1 MAKAYQCDNC
11 GVFYPGN
18 PEFSHT
24 HRFAPE
30 NSTTKA
36 RNPYITSYTVYLLG
50 DCTEIE
56 PDELLSRP
64 GADICYSCH
73 VKISEHRM

>member
-11 GVFYPGN
+11 GNFYPGN

-24 HRFAPE
+24 RRFIPE
-30 NSTTKA
+30 NLPLKA
-36 RNPYITSYTVYLLG
+36 QHTYITSYTVYLLG

-56 PDELLSRP
+56 PDELLSHP
-64 GADICYSCH
+64 GATICPSCH
-73 VKISEHRM
+73 AKISEHHM